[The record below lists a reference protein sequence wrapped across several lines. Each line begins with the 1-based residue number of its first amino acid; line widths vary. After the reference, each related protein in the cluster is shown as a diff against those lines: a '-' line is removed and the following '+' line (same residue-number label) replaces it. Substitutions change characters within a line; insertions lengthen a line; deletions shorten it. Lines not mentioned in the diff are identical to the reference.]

1 MPRTLLAALLLWIVA
16 LPCMATVELN
26 GATVAEL
33 DSIKGIGPATSRA
46 ILAERSRAP
55 FTDWADFM
63 RRVKGVREATAARY
77 SEAGLTVQGVPFP
90 GMVVAAPGGAGVE
103 TPRK

>member
-26 GATVAEL
+26 SATVAEL

-63 RRVKGVREATAARY
+63 RRVKGVREAHRGPLLRGRPDR
-77 SEAGLTVQGVPFP
+77 AGRAIPRH
-90 GMVVAAPGGAGVE
+90 GGGRAGRCRRGN
-103 TPRK
+103 PA